1 MNKEPFFIVGVGRS
15 GTTMLRLMLTS
26 HPSIAVP
33 YESHFLTR
41 YYEKLDSYGALEQRE
56 NLETLLRDILSEELL
71 LSWDHEFDFD
81 ELISE
86 IAEPVTLGSVFNAV
100 YLNYARAK
108 NKVRWGDKSD
118 YLDRMHIVYDIFPDA
133 KFIHIVRDGRDVVNS
148 VLKLPWGP
156 KDILAGAEWWSDHV
170 KMAQIVGRVLG
181 KSRYLVVKYE
191 DLVANPE
198 SELTRVCEF
207 LGEEFSADM
216 LNYHKT
222 AKELIPEQRR
232 AQHQNTDGPPK
243 SDRCYAWKNE
253 MCAAYQGFFS
263 RVCDSTLN
271 DLGYE
276 IPDTEISNLQFKKL
290 KIKSYLKRSLSFS

>member
-118 YLDRMHIVYDIFPDA
+118 YLDRMHIVNDIFPDA

-156 KDILAGAEWWSDHV
+156 KIYW
-170 KMAQIVGRVLG
+170 
-181 KSRYLVVKYE
+181 LVPSGGV
-191 DLVANPE
+191 
-198 SELTRVCEF
+198 T
-207 LGEEFSADM
+207 M
-216 LNYHKT
+216 
-222 AKELIPEQRR
+222 
-232 AQHQNTDGPPK
+232 
-243 SDRCYAWKNE
+243 
-253 MCAAYQGFFS
+253 
-263 RVCDSTLN
+263 
-271 DLGYE
+271 
-276 IPDTEISNLQFKKL
+276 
-290 KIKSYLKRSLSFS
+290 